1 MVDVA
6 TIIAVVVSVTTLTAS
21 LVYWLG
27 KKFAE
32 IEIRFNAIENRLEK
46 LEESADRL
54 DERAGRLENVFI
66 QFSEVLITMLEMKNL
81 LTQTEAMT
89 LRSLVRT
96 ILPIPKTKYYT
107 WEVYERLKQLLD
119 KDPNDYTMAD
129 IEEMNQ
135 IADLIEMEGKETN
148 RKDLIDYAWKLRF
161 YAMIA
166 KVVFIYPKLIKQQQ
180 QQQK

>member
-1 MVDVA
+1 MADVA
-6 TIIAVVVSVTTLTAS
+6 TIIAVVVSVATSTAS
-21 LVYWLG
+21 LAYWLG
-27 KKFAE
+27 KKFTE

-46 LEESADRL
+46 LEERV
-54 DERAGRLENVFI
+54 GRLENVFV

-135 IADLIEMEGKETN
+135 IADLIEKEGTETN

>member
-6 TIIAVVVSVTTLTAS
+6 TIIAVVVSVATSTAS
-21 LVYWLG
+21 LAYWLG
-27 KKFAE
+27 KKFTE

-46 LEESADRL
+46 LEERV
-54 DERAGRLENVFI
+54 GRLENVFV

-135 IADLIEMEGKETN
+135 IADLIEKEGTETN

>member
-6 TIIAVVVSVTTLTAS
+6 AIITVIVSVATSTAS
-21 LVYWLG
+21 LAYWLG
-27 KKFAE
+27 RKFAE
-32 IEIRFNAIENRLEK
+32 VEVRFHSIEGRLT
-46 LEESADRL
+46 
-54 DERAGRLENVFI
+54 RLENVFV
-66 QFSEVLITMLEMKNL
+66 QFSEVLITMLEMKNI

-89 LRSLVRT
+89 LRSLVKT
-96 ILPIPKTKYYT
+96 ILPIPRTKYYT

-135 IADLIEMEGKETN
+135 IADLIEKEGTETN

-166 KVVFIYPKLIKQQQ
+166 KVVFIYPKLIRQQQ
-180 QQQK
+180 DRSRSSS

>member
-6 TIIAVVVSVTTLTAS
+6 AIITVIVSVATSTAS
-21 LVYWLG
+21 LAYWLG
-27 KKFAE
+27 RKFAE
-32 IEIRFNAIENRLEK
+32 IELRFNSIDNRLAR
-46 LEESADRL
+46 LEERV
-54 DERAGRLENVFI
+54 GRLENVFV
-66 QFSEVLITMLEMKNL
+66 QFSEVLITMLEMKNI

-89 LRSLVRT
+89 LRSLVKT
-96 ILPIPKTKYYT
+96 ILPIPRTKYYT

-135 IADLIEMEGKETN
+135 IADLIEKEGTETN

-166 KVVFIYPKLIKQQQ
+166 KVVFIYPKLIRQQQ
-180 QQQK
+180 DKDRSSS

>member
-1 MVDVA
+1 MADVA
-6 TIIAVVVSVTTLTAS
+6 TIIAVVVSVATSTAS
-21 LVYWLG
+21 LAYWLG
-27 KKFAE
+27 KKFTE
-32 IEIRFNAIENRLEK
+32 IEIRFNSVDNRL
-46 LEESADRL
+46 A
-54 DERAGRLENVFI
+54 RLENVFV
-66 QFSEVLITMLEMKNL
+66 QFSEVLITMLEMKNV